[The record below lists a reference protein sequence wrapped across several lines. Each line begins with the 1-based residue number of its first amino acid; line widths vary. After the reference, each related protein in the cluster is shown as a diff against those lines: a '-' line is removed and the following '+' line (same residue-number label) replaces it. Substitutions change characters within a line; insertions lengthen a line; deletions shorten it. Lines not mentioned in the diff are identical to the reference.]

1 MNYGIIDMG
10 SNTIRLC
17 IYHYEDGTLKR
28 IIDRKEMAELASYI
42 KNGRLSQTG
51 IQVACT
57 ALLNFLEIISNF
69 SLDGLYVF
77 ATASLRNITNT
88 ETVVRIIREQTGFQV
103 EVLSGEEEARLD
115 FIGVFHEADV
125 KDGVMV
131 DIGGGSTEIVIYE
144 NAKIVKAAC
153 IPIGSLNL
161 YSQYVK
167 RLIPNAEER
176 EKIKKRIE
184 EEISN
189 IDDLPSPKL
198 PVLCGVG
205 GTLRAALKLNNRLF
219 DEPTVNRE
227 MDTDHIRKILK
238 RIAKD
243 EIGMAKTI
251 VKIVPERI
259 HTITTGLLILNA
271 VINRFGSEEVYVSGH
286 GVREGY
292 IYGKVLK
299 EHDGALQL

>member
-17 IYHYEDGTLKR
+17 IYHYDNGTLNR
-28 IIDRKEMAELASYI
+28 IIDRKEMAELAGYI
-42 KNGRLSQTG
+42 KGGKLSQTG
-51 IQVACT
+51 ISVACT
-57 ALLNFLEIISNF
+57 ALLSFREIVSNF
-69 SLDGLYVF
+69 TLDGLYVF
-77 ATASLRNITNT
+77 ATASLRNISNT
-88 ETVVRIIREQTGFQV
+88 EMVVQIIKEQTGFDV

-115 FIGVFHEADV
+115 FIGIFHETDV
-125 KDGVMV
+125 QDGVMA
-131 DIGGGSTEIVIYE
+131 DIGGGSTEIVLYE
-144 NAKIVKAAC
+144 NAKIIKAAC
-153 IPIGSLNL
+153 IPVGSLNL

-167 RLIPNAEER
+167 RLIPNTDER
-176 EKIKKRIE
+176 GQITARIE
-184 EEISN
+184 EELSK
-189 IDDLPSPKL
+189 IDGLPDHKI

-219 DEPTVNRE
+219 DEPAVNRE
-227 MDTDHIRKILK
+227 FDTDHIRKILK

-243 EIGMAKTI
+243 EIAMAKTI

-259 HTITTGLLILNA
+259 HTITTGLLILSA
-271 VINRFGSEEVYVSGH
+271 VIRRFGSEQVFVSGH

-299 EHDGALQL
+299 EHDGALPL

>member
-17 IYHYEDGTLKR
+17 IYHYEDGTLNR
-28 IIDRKEMAELASYI
+28 IMDRKEMAELASYI
-42 KNGRLSQTG
+42 KDGKLSQTG
-51 IQVACT
+51 INVACNVLQSFS
-57 ALLNFLEIISNF
+57 AIVSNF

-77 ATASLRNITNT
+77 ATASLRNISNT
-88 ETVVRIIREQTGFQV
+88 DMVVQIIREQTGFQV

-115 FIGVFHEADV
+115 FIGIFHETDV
-125 KDGVMV
+125 NDGVMA

-144 NAKIVKAAC
+144 NSKIVNAAC
-153 IPIGSLNL
+153 MPIGSLNL

-167 RLIPNAEER
+167 RLIPSAEER
-176 EKIKKRIE
+176 EKITARIE
-184 EEISN
+184 EEFSKLK
-189 IDDLPSPKL
+189 DFPSRKI

-205 GTLRAALKLNNRLF
+205 GTSRAALKLNNRLF
-219 DEPTVNRE
+219 DEPAANRE
-227 MDTDHIRKILK
+227 MDAGHIRKILK
-238 RIAKD
+238 RISKD
-243 EIGMAKTI
+243 EIAMAKTI

-271 VINRFGSEEVYVSGH
+271 VVGHFGSEQVYVSGH

-292 IYGKVLK
+292 IYGKVLN
-299 EHDGALQL
+299 EHDGANQF